1 MTHISPDLQQHL
13 VRPAKKVEVV
23 ARVTSFRSYAER
35 KAQYLDVINVQ
46 IPQNAKDIE
55 FARGYG
61 DLSENAEYQY
71 AKDKQ
76 RELMQTQT
84 LMQKDLEEVKP
95 TDFSDVVADS
105 VKPGVSV
112 TLRYPDGSEK
122 TYTILGEWDNVLE
135 KNIISD
141 KTRIAQNLMGRK
153 AGETAVVPGDDGSD
167 VNVSVAAVGQIS
179 DEVREWVKLPAGM
192 SI

>member
-1 MTHISPDLQQHL
+1 MLLPIL
-13 VRPAKKVEVV
+13 
-23 ARVTSFRSYAER
+23 
-35 KAQYLDVINVQ
+35 Q
-46 IPQNAKDIE
+46 IPQNARDIE

-95 TDFSDVVADS
+95 TDFADVVADS
-105 VKPGVSV
+105 VKPGVAV

-153 AGETAVVPGDDGSD
+153 AGDSAAVPGDDGSD
-167 VNVSVAAVGQIS
+167 TAVTIASVSRIS
-179 DEVREWVKLPAGM
+179 DEVAEWAKLPAEIGRAHV
-192 SI
+192 